1 MSDDQQPL
9 RPEIIDS
16 IPDSPGDTGE
26 VASAA
31 RSCSV
36 LLLILAAL
44 ALIVCVGIAISLLN

>member
-1 MSDDQQPL
+1 VSERLPSQEVIDAI
-9 RPEIIDS
+9 PEGE
-16 IPDSPGDTGE
+16 PGDPNE

-44 ALIVCVGIAISLLN
+44 ALIVCIGVAISLLN